1 MKGAAAGMNI
11 TIVMNTHI
19 ATAIVVIADTNT
31 IMTMEI
37 IAVADMTTGISII
50 TTTRAAVVK
59 NTITNMGK
67 NVVVVKNIITMNT
80 TMNVALGMTII
91 TGLTTMCRGIRQTA
105 SAKFAIRTKNTAMCA
120 VKV

>member
-1 MKGAAAGMNI
+1 MNI
-11 TIVMNTHI
+11 TIVMNTHT

-37 IAVADMTTGISII
+37 IAVADMSTGISII

-59 NTITNMGK
+59 NTITNTEK
-67 NVVVVKNIITMNT
+67 NVVV
-80 TMNVALGMTII
+80 GMTII
-91 TGLTTMCRGIRQTA
+91 TGITTMCLGIRRIV

-120 VKV
+120 AKV